1 MTRLEALEEY
11 SRAQKQAQRSY
22 REKIMDG
29 QYPYLPALD
38 DWLEKTS
45 VEAQLPLGT
54 IEIPLELVTGTKTAG
69 RTAAFAA
76 NFMPL
81 LPASS
86 EFATKWV
93 TLCQAHME
101 EGIHDPI
108 RCYEYLGH
116 FYVQEGN
123 KRVSVLKYFGAD
135 SIPATVIRIVPPY
148 SEAPQIRMYYE
159 FMEFYPVCGLYTL
172 NFTQEGSYAR
182 LQKALGKAPGQA
194 WTDDDKADV
203 VSLLNWVK
211 KAYYAHGGEHMH
223 TTAADVLL
231 LLLRL
236 YKLENLKAY
245 TPGDLA
251 RAIDAI
257 WDDVL
262 ALERPEPVTLST
274 RPAAPAEKSGGLLNR
289 ILPNKRAAGP
299 DHLKVA
305 FVNERTPETSTW
317 TSQHEFGRTQ
327 LDMVFEG
334 RVETVAYHGAEAGK
348 NADDLV
354 EQAIQ
359 EGADMVF
366 TTSPKLVGASL
377 RAALRHPEVRILNC
391 SVDMPYASI
400 RTYYTRVYEAKFIT
414 GAIAGAVSRGDRIGY
429 VADTPTFGTPA
440 NINAFALGARMVN
453 PRVKID
459 LQWTCLPSDPVCH
472 FTEQGITVVSGR
484 DAPSPHRPSR
494 EFGTFLI
501 QPGGTLVDLASPFWH
516 WGQFYENVVRT
527 VLDGGWS
534 RDKSGTDGRAV
545 NYWWGM
551 NSGVMDVLLSREL
564 PHDVRHL
571 ADILR
576 AGIISGSIDPFA
588 CHIVAQ
594 DGTLMNEGRT
604 GFSPEQILHMDW
616 LCDAVEGHIPG
627 YEELTEVAR
636 PMYRMQGI
644 HRDLLP
650 AEKEA
655 DL

>member
-1 MTRLEALEEY
+1 M
-11 SRAQKQAQRSY
+11 
-22 REKIMDG
+22 
-29 QYPYLPALD
+29 
-38 DWLEKTS
+38 
-45 VEAQLPLGT
+45 
-54 IEIPLELVTGTKTAG
+54 
-69 RTAAFAA
+69 
-76 NFMPL
+76 
-81 LPASS
+81 
-86 EFATKWV
+86 
-93 TLCQAHME
+93 
-101 EGIHDPI
+101 
-108 RCYEYLGH
+108 
-116 FYVQEGN
+116 
-123 KRVSVLKYFGAD
+123 
-135 SIPATVIRIVPPY
+135 
-148 SEAPQIRMYYE
+148 
-159 FMEFYPVCGLYTL
+159 
-172 NFTQEGSYAR
+172 
-182 LQKALGKAPGQA
+182 
-194 WTDDDKADV
+194 

-274 RPAAPAEKSGGLLNR
+274 QPAAPAEKSGGLLNR

-377 RAALRHPEVRILNC
+377 RAALRHPQVRILNC

-414 GAIAGAVSRGDRIGY
+414 GAIAGVVSRGDRIGY

-459 LQWTCLPSDPVCH
+459 LQWTCLPSDPVRH

-484 DAPSPHRPSR
+484 DAPSPNRPSR